1 HSYESRENINE
12 THMPEELKNITGSV
26 MERIHQDKIKM
37 RPRVYFV
44 IGSLLTFIG
53 LVLSI
58 LTSVFLIGLMRFSLR
73 AHGPMGEYRLE
84 ELLSRFSWWGPICAL
99 LGLVI
104 GIWLLRRYD
113 FSYKI
118 NFKVMVAGF
127 IAAIIV
133 AGWVLDMTGL
143 NDVLLRRGPTRG
155 MMREYF
161 QENSTQPGQGGS
173 GWKNNQQRPMNNR

>member
-1 HSYESRENINE
+1 MSV
-12 THMPEELKNITGSV
+12 ELKDVTGTI
-26 MERIHQDKIKM
+26 MDKIHGGEIKM

-44 IGSLLTFIG
+44 IGSLLTFTG

-58 LTSVFLIGLMRFSLR
+58 LTSIFLIGLVRFSLR
-73 AHGPMGEYRLE
+73 AHGPMAEYRLE

-104 GIWLLRRYD
+104 GIWFLRRYD

-118 NFKVMVAGF
+118 NFKVIIIGF
-127 IAAIIV
+127 IAAIVV

-143 NDVLLRRGPTRG
+143 NDVLFHQGP
-155 MMREYF
+155 MRQYL
-161 QENSTQPGQGGS
+161 QENSLQSSSDWVWGQREKES
-173 GWKNNQQRPMNNR
+173 ARTWR

>member
-1 HSYESRENINE
+1 MS
-12 THMPEELKNITGSV
+12 EELKSITGAV
-26 MERIHQDKIKM
+26 MDRIHHDKIKM
-37 RPRVYFV
+37 RPKVYFV
-44 IGSLLTFIG
+44 IGSILTFIG

-73 AHGPMGEYRLE
+73 AHGPMGEYQLE
-84 ELLSRFSWWGPICAL
+84 ELLSHFSWWGPICAL

-118 NFKVMVAGF
+118 NFKVLIIGF

-143 NDVLLRRGPTRG
+143 NDVLLHRGPTQGIMQQYLEENNTQQNSGRG
-155 MMREYF
+155 
-161 QENSTQPGQGGS
+161 
-173 GWKNNQQRPMNNR
+173 GWKNNQQRPANNP